1 MLDHEG
7 RTEGLSLDIHAD
19 FVDQVFLAL
28 SWCVLCP
35 QNLAISEA
43 TSVSTHTSPVPF
55 GRNTPAL
62 HTQCQMQC
70 CSLQHAGLTSLTLR
84 QVPDR
89 FQQTVEDILATLE
102 CMHSL
107 MCLHL
112 RLPSPAAP
120 VFSLARHS
128 IISRKSIYP
137 IFLPSSQIWFRQL
150 SHSCLVLTS
159 LREHELDS
167 HVIPNTNLAIMLC
180 SLRFFHKGLAGP
192 NKPQSIQSLCMPRQ
206 RGWM

>member
-7 RTEGLSLDIHAD
+7 RTEDLSLDIHAD

-28 SWCVLCP
+28 SWCVLCL

-112 RLPSPAAP
+112 RLA
-120 VFSLARHS
+120 
-128 IISRKSIYP
+128 
-137 IFLPSSQIWFRQL
+137 
-150 SHSCLVLTS
+150 LTS
-159 LREHELDS
+159 GASFLSSAAFHHFQKINLPHLSSFISDLVSTVVALVSCANFPSRTRVRLTCHSEHELG
-167 HVIPNTNLAIMLC
+167 HYALLASVL
-180 SLRFFHKGLAGP
+180 SQGFSR
-192 NKPQSIQSLCMPRQ
+192 SE
-206 RGWM
+206 